1 MSFTIRG
8 RVIET
13 RHMGLLVVVFALLV
27 TAPRLTLTFIMSDNL
42 KLNQAVEFWTLVL
55 SAVAGSVV
63 LTLGNAYLT
72 HILASHFSRRD
83 ALSWLL
89 AGAWVLY
96 LCFTTVIIAPALM
109 VGVRQS
115 ALAEVLPHIAL
126 QWTWCIIAA
135 LCFEFLVA
143 GSMAAYAIA
152 SRTPVASP
160 ARVIVDESDTPARDT
175 TQDNA
180 PPVTHDAT
188 VTQLSARQQ
197 VFLLLDAH
205 QGDIGDA
212 ALADAAGVGA
222 STVRNYRAA
231 WRKQRVPVS
240 ANGAH

>member
-1 MSFTIRG
+1 MSITIRG

-42 KLNQAVEFWTLVL
+42 KLNPAVEFWTLVL

-72 HILASHFSRRD
+72 HILASHFNRRD

-96 LCFTTVIIAPALM
+96 LCFTTIIIAPALM

-115 ALAEVLPHIAL
+115 ALADVLPHMAL

-152 SRTPVASP
+152 SRAPIVSLP
-160 ARVIVDESDTPARDT
+160 RV
-175 TQDNA
+175 
-180 PPVTHDAT
+180 T
-188 VTQLSARQQ
+188 VTEDDAPHRDMTQPDAPITQPSARQQ
-197 VFLLLDAH
+197 VFLMLDAH
-205 QGDIGDA
+205 QGDINDA
-212 ALADAAGVGA
+212 ALADAASVSA

-231 WRKQRVPVS
+231 WRKQRVIP
-240 ANGAH
+240 NGNSPH